1 MTGTATLTE
10 DQART
15 GALADALDLEPIAY
29 KLMHPHPGETA
40 MTLASADQMVAA
52 YRGFLKLC
60 LWYPG
65 EPVVPSRAVD
75 EAWHAHILD
84 TAKYAADCDA
94 LFGRIAHHFPYFGLR
109 GPADEERWRA
119 AYDRTR
125 DLFLLHFGTDL
136 GAGRSPGCHVGGS
149 SCEADSGRVCVKS
162 CVCDP
167 SGAALE
173 RPRPDRATAG
183 QDGCIDCGTTR

>member
-1 MTGTATLTE
+1 MAGTTTLTE

-15 GALADALDLEPIAY
+15 GALADALDLEPITY

-40 MTLASADQMVAA
+40 MTLADADLMTAA

-60 LWYPG
+60 AWYPD
-65 EPVVPSRAVD
+65 EPIVPSRTID

-84 TAKYAADCDA
+84 TAKYAADCDV

-109 GPADEERWRA
+109 GADDEARWHA

-125 DLFLLHFGTDL
+125 DLFRLHFGITLAGDRA
-136 GAGRSPGCHVGGS
+136 GAACHVNGA
-149 SCEADSGRVCVKS
+149 SCKASNGAICVFDESVTCEKTMEGTPP
-162 CVCDP
+162 DQ
-167 SGAALE
+167 A
-173 RPRPDRATAG
+173 RPRPGRAAAAM
-183 QDGCIDCGTTR
+183 